1 MEHDA
6 LVRRW
11 HGAVLEGEHI
21 LALRNVRSF
30 LLEGV
35 GLEAS
40 GISMSSV
47 DFDEGLHRFITRQLL
62 EMLLDVVDEL
72 VDRCQL
78 ICPLAEEASNP
89 LFKFATFVGALSV
102 GVSALNETVN
112 HAEESIVSL
121 SPNVL
126 RTIAN
131 HLLDVSS
138 DTLVVRG
145 FVGKGLGCSK
155 SLDENLMQAE
165 EEVETLSANDKSITG
180 RSKLLA
186 I

>member
-11 HGAVLEGEHI
+11 HWTVLEGEHI
-21 LALRNVRSF
+21 LALRNVCSF
-30 LLEGV
+30 LLEGI

-40 GISMSSV
+40 SICMSSV

-62 EMLLDVVDEL
+62 EMLLGVVDEL

-78 ICPLAEEASNP
+78 ISALAEEASDP
-89 LFKFATFVGALSV
+89 LFDFATLVGALSV

-121 SPNVL
+121 SPNIL
-126 RTIAN
+126 GSIAH

-138 DTLVVRG
+138 DALVS
-145 FVGKGLGCSK
+145 FVDL
-155 SLDENLMQAE
+155 
-165 EEVETLSANDKSITG
+165 
-180 RSKLLA
+180 
-186 I
+186 

>member
-6 LVRRW
+6 FVRRW
-11 HGAVLEGEHI
+11 HGAVLEGKHI

-40 GISMSSV
+40 GICMSSV
-47 DFDEGLHRFITRQLL
+47 DFDEGLHCFITRQLL
-62 EMLLDVVDEL
+62 EMLLDVIDEL

-78 ICPLAEEASNP
+78 IRPLAEEASDP
-89 LFKFATFVGALSV
+89 LFEFATFVGALSV

-126 RTIAN
+126 GSIAN
-131 HLLDVSS
+131 HLLDVRS
-138 DTLVVRG
+138 DALVVRG
-145 FVGKGLGCSK
+145 LVGKGLGGSK
-155 SLDENLMQAE
+155 SIDEDLVKAE
-165 EEVETLSANDKSITG
+165 EEVETLSTDDKSIVG
-180 RSKLLA
+180 RSELLT